1 MKKNIISFVVGLL
14 TQQVL
19 HSQGITYLSSLGQ
32 ASAGSLGVG
41 SNSWYAV
48 WFQTG
53 NSAGGYTL
61 DSIQLGM
68 TNATGNPSGFTA
80 MIYSVVWTSAPVP
93 GTNLSTLTGSTD
105 PSTSGI
111 YTYTPASSLILSP
124 NAIYFLVLTAGT
136 AVANGAYEWNWA
148 YPSTSYNP
156 SGNWA
161 GGGHEFSSSFG
172 SSWGFL
178 GGFYPQYAI
187 NAEGVPEPGVL
198 SLFVLGGLCFL
209 WHRRKANTVR

>member
-1 MKKNIISFVVGLL
+1 MKKLVIILVAGLL
-14 TQQVL
+14 AQQIAQA
-19 HSQGITYLSSLGQ
+19 QGTVYLSNIGQ
-32 ASAGSLGVG
+32 AAAGSFAVG
-41 SNSWYAV
+41 SNSWLATDFY
-48 WFQTG
+48 TG
-53 NSAGGYTL
+53 NNAGGYLL
-61 DSIQLGM
+61 DSVQLAL
-68 TNATGNPSGFTA
+68 TNASGNPSGFTA
-80 MIYSVVWTSAPVP
+80 MIYSVVMTSGPFP

-124 NAIYFLVLTAGT
+124 NGIYFIVLTAGT
-136 AVANGAYEWNWA
+136 AVANGAYEWDWA

-161 GGGHEFSSSFG
+161 GGGHEFSSSSG

-198 SLFVLGGLCFL
+198 SLFVLGCLCFL
-209 WHRRKANTVR
+209 WHRRKAKPV